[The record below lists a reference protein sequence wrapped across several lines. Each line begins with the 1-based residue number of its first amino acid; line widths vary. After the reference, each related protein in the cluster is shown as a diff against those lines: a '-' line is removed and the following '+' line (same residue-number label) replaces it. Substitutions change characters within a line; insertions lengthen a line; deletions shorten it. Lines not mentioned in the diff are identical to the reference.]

1 MMSQQSSVRFIG
13 ESKAGSA
20 ATLYDRIG
28 GDAMVDKAVDIFYR
42 KVLTDERISSFFENI
57 DIVSHGI
64 KQKKFLTMMFGGPN
78 TYCGKDMHS
87 AHAHMRLN
95 EGHFSAMLNNLVETL
110 RDLDIFEDDISEIV
124 AVANCVKDDVLN
136 R

>member
-110 RDLDIFEDDISEIV
+110 RDLDIFEDDISEIL
-124 AVANCVKDDVLN
+124 AVANYVKDDVLN

>member
-1 MMSQQSSVRFIG
+1 MMSQQASVRFIG
-13 ESKAGSA
+13 ESKAGPA
-20 ATLYDRIG
+20 TTLYDRIG
-28 GDAMVDKAVDIFYR
+28 GDTMVDKAVDIFYR
-42 KVLTDERISSFFENI
+42 KVLNDERISSFFENI
-57 DIVSHGI
+57 DLVNHII

-87 AHAHMRLN
+87 AHSHLRLN
-95 EGHFSAMLNNLVETL
+95 EGHFNAMLDNLIETL
-110 RDLDIFEDDISEIV
+110 RDLAIFEDDISEIV

>member
-1 MMSQQSSVRFIG
+1 MSQQASVRFIG
-13 ESKAGSA
+13 ESKAGPA
-20 ATLYDRIG
+20 TTLYDRIG
-28 GDAMVDKAVDIFYR
+28 GDTMVDKAVDIFYK

-57 DIVSHGI
+57 DITSHGI

-95 EGHFSAMLNNLVETL
+95 EGHFNAMLDNLIEAL